1 MVRDAGER
9 VRVYGAD
16 WCGTSVRT
24 LQHLD
29 ELGVSY
35 EYVDI
40 DDDRHAA
47 AWVREHNHG
56 NELKPTVEI
65 DGEVLSAPRHYVLDD
80 VLRRHGI
87 LQ

>member
-1 MVRDAGER
+1 MRDAGGR

-16 WCGTSVRT
+16 WCGTSVLA

-40 DDDRHAA
+40 DYDRQAA
-47 AWVREHNHG
+47 AWVREHNNG
-56 NELKPTVEI
+56 NELKPTIDI
-65 DGEVLSAPRHYVLDD
+65 DGEVLSAPRHHVLDD
-80 VLRRHGI
+80 ALRRHGF
-87 LQ
+87 LR